1 PLHLSNAMI
10 YLMVVHF
17 VSLFAVYCYT
27 FVVCFTVCGDS
38 RDLHSFPTRRSSDLT
53 RTRERGWS
61 WRTRLRRYDGGMP
74 GDSPRPVPP
83 WPSGW
88 TGWSRCDGPSPR
100 DAMRWT
106 TAGTA
111 GPPKPFSR
119 QPRGRGPTRTG

>member
-1 PLHLSNAMI
+1 RLPA
-10 YLMVVHF
+10 
-17 VSLFAVYCYT
+17 
-27 FVVCFTVCGDS
+27 
-38 RDLHSFPTRRSSDLT
+38 RRWGRGAARGRGRVRRERTERNGTERADGASDRVTETQRGT